1 LFPQFKKMHLAI
13 ELAGGIPLLMEGKG
27 DDSVLLGDYTVV
39 MATPEVGMSQEVGG
53 WVGHV
58 KELLAR

>member
-1 LFPQFKKMHLAI
+1 MHLAI

-27 DDSVLLGDYTVV
+27 DDSVLLGDHTVV
-39 MATPEVGMSQEVGG
+39 MATPEAGMSQEVGG